1 VTDPWE
7 TVTPWRWREA
17 YGRQAELT
25 PKSRLEGQA
34 QLTSIRTGTGDTTDL
49 TVDIAAVV
57 DLWRSWMEL
66 GGSLGQAPSPASR
79 RPRAPPPTRPGV

>member
-1 VTDPWE
+1 MSDRPLEDRHPLAVAGSLWE
-7 TVTPWRWREA
+7 AGGADAEEQARGAGAADEHP
-17 YGRQAELT
+17 YGDRRHNA
-25 PKSRLEGQA
+25 
-34 QLTSIRTGTGDTTDL
+34 

-79 RPRAPPPTRPGV
+79 RPRAPPPIRPGV